1 MATRLGEHI
10 RRARLAYGM
19 SQTVLAQ
26 RVGISKTSMNLIETG
41 ETLDPK
47 YSIVKKIAKTL
58 GMRIEDLDPE
68 EDTHAEQSP
77 APRQRPRKTTPVA

>member
-1 MATRLGEHI
+1 MATRLGESTS

-19 SQTVLAQ
+19 SQTVLAK

-68 EDTHAEQSP
+68 EDTPPSSLQQGASQP
-77 APRQRPRKTTPVA
+77 G